1 MSSTRTPS
9 PRSSRRSDAER
20 KRIIATLFLL
30 AGLCAFSALPWLAL
44 VSLRRRLRQPGYE
57 RRRHSFLQ
65 LGVAEI
71 ERGRI
76 MALWSSAFL
85 GLGPVAS
92 LVDGCHRLGVRVAGI
107 VLFPTGAGRRRAPDE
122 TAAGRGLGLGVLL
135 ALERAA

>member
-1 MSSTRTPS
+1 MRSTRTPS

-30 AGLCAFSALPWLAL
+30 AGVCAFSALPSLAL

-57 RRRHSFLQ
+57 RRRHQ
-65 LGVAEI
+65 LSPARRAEI

-85 GLGPVAS
+85 GLGRVAS
-92 LVDGCHRLGVRVAGI
+92 LVDGAIASAFVSPGSSS
-107 VLFPTGAGRRRAPDE
+107 PYRRWSPPCS
-122 TAAGRGLGLGVLL
+122 
-135 ALERAA
+135 